1 MRTARK
7 IILASAS
14 PRRAALLASAGIP
27 VEAIPSGV
35 PEAFRP
41 DESVQE
47 RVRRL
52 AEAKARAVA
61 GFTAERFF
69 IGADTAVVCGGE
81 MMGKPRDAQDA
92 ARMLRKLSGGPHEVT
107 TGVAI
112 YDAQRDRIEMATVTT
127 RVYMKRL
134 RPEEIN
140 AYIETGCPF
149 DKAGAYGI
157 QGRAAY
163 MVERIEGSYTNVV
176 GLPLCETVEALA
188 RAGAISYAPRARYRI
203 DCEDRD
209 RVCDG

>member
-14 PRRAALLASAGIP
+14 RRRAALLASAGIP
-27 VEAIPSGV
+27 VEPIPSGL
-35 PEAFRP
+35 PEEFRP
-41 DESVQE
+41 DENVQE

-52 AEAKARAVA
+52 AEAKARVVA

-81 MMGKPRDAQDA
+81 MMGKPRDGQDA
-92 ARMLRKLSGGPHEVT
+92 ARMLRKLSGGAHEVT

-112 YDAQRDRIEMATVTT
+112 YDAERDRLRMATVTT
-127 RVYMKRL
+127 RVYVKRL
-134 RPEEIN
+134 RPEEIS

-176 GLPLCETVEALA
+176 GLPLCETVEALV
-188 RAGAISYAPRARYRI
+188 RAGAISYARPARS
-203 DCEDRD
+203 
-209 RVCDG
+209 

>member
-14 PRRAALLASAGIP
+14 PRRAALLASVGIL
-27 VEAIPSGV
+27 VEAIPSGL
-35 PEAFRP
+35 PEELRP

-61 GFTAERFF
+61 GFMAERFF
-69 IGADTAVVCGGE
+69 IGADTAVVRGGE
-81 MMGKPRDAQDA
+81 MMGKPRDAHDA
-92 ARMLRKLSGGPHEVT
+92 ARMLRRLSGGPHEVT

-112 YDAQRDRIEMATVTT
+112 YDAERDRLQMETVTT

-134 RPEEIN
+134 RPEEIS
-140 AYIETGCPF
+140 AYIGTGCPL

-176 GLPLCETVEALA
+176 GLPLSETVEALV
-188 RAGAISYAPRARYRI
+188 RAGVVLY
-203 DCEDRD
+203 
-209 RVCDG
+209 

>member
-14 PRRAALLASAGIP
+14 PRRAALLASAGIL
-27 VEAIPSGV
+27 VEAIPSGL
-35 PEAFRP
+35 PEELRT

-52 AEAKARAVA
+52 AQAKARAVA

-69 IGADTAVVCGGE
+69 IGADTAVVRGRE
-81 MMGKPRDAQDA
+81 MMGKPKDGHDA

-112 YDAQRDRIEMATVTT
+112 YDAERDRLQMETVTT

-134 RPEEIN
+134 RPEEIT
-140 AYIETGCPF
+140 AYIETGCPL

-176 GLPLCETVEALA
+176 GLPLSETVEALV
-188 RAGAISYAPRARYRI
+188 RAGVISY
-203 DCEDRD
+203 
-209 RVCDG
+209 